1 MQGDRMI
8 QLLLA
13 TLMIGAVREVRQVHA
28 GVGLSCP
35 EWDCRRHQ
43 ETLWEVEALDQG
55 MVPERV
61 RPIGMIVRCT
71 CRFDRG
77 CQWQLVRYGVG

>member
-13 TLMIGAVREVRQVHA
+13 TLMIGAVREVLQVHV

-35 EWDCRRHQ
+35 TWDCRCHQ

-55 MVPERV
+55 MVLGRV
-61 RPIGMIVRCT
+61 RPVGVFGRCT
-71 CRFDRG
+71 CRFDGG
-77 CQWQLVRYGVG
+77 CQWRLVRYGVE